1 MYRLKITKWFPE
13 KNVQNRMD
21 FNYIPIEWDK
31 TISTE
36 RRIYLLSFIFCQGFH
51 NILFFF
57 FFPLSVPVVQINS
70 VQTRQPLKD
79 FCPCPWLF

>member
-57 FFPLSVPVVQINS
+57 FSP
-70 VQTRQPLKD
+70 
-79 FCPCPWLF
+79 